1 MCDNQ
6 EKLDEL
12 RKIFLKDLKL
22 MFSSQENAKKEPLSE
37 YFQYLSNSIDSNE
50 RFKLNRKKLNRL
62 KTNEKQLE
70 YQNKKFKINWNLD
83 YCEYCKL
90 DFWPSNCQVY
100 MLPKCRITNRNAK
113 LHMKYKLFNYKP
125 KYKSYKDKLLKKVLN
140 KGIGL
145 VYKCKRCMTK
155 NIILHETKRDCS
167 FKPIKLNQ
175 NSLDKN
181 LKLKAKTSKTI
192 HTVSFNK
199 TMNSASD
206 EIVVN
211 TKRNNFVGK
220 NKFQSLQLK
229 LKQNEME
236 QERLKSQK
244 QRSLTDF
251 LMQLT

>member
-12 RKIFLKDLKL
+12 KKKFLKELKL
-22 MFSSQENAKKEPLSE
+22 ISEEEPLSE

-50 RFKLNRKKLNRL
+50 RFKLDQKKLNRL

-70 YQNKKFKINWNLD
+70 YQNKQFKTNWNLD

-100 MLPKCRITNRNAK
+100 MVPKCRITSQNAK
-113 LHMKYKLFNYKP
+113 LYNKFKLFNYKP
-125 KYKSYKDKLLKKVLN
+125 KYKSYKDKLLKKLLS
-140 KGIGL
+140 KGIDL
-145 VYKCKRCMTK
+145 VYKCKRCMSK

-175 NSLDKN
+175 NLFDKN

-199 TMNSASD
+199 TMNSVSD
-206 EIVVN
+206 EISVN
-211 TKRNNFVGK
+211 ARRTSFGGK
-220 NKFQSLQLK
+220 KKFQSLQLK
-229 LKQNEME
+229 LKQNEIE

-251 LMQLT
+251 LMQMT